1 MLRGILRG
9 RALWVLAVA
18 LVVSVFVSGG
28 AVRRYWVRHQELIRL
43 EERRSEMR
51 RRLHALE
58 ARRARADHDEAFIE
72 TAARRELGLVGPDE
86 IEFRFVDAVSSG
98 SSKPSER

>member
-1 MLRGILRG
+1 MIRGILRG
-9 RALWVLAVA
+9 RALWVLAGA
-18 LVVSVFVSGG
+18 LVVSVFISGG
-28 AVRRYWVRHQELIRL
+28 AVRRYWVRHHELIRL

-51 RRLHALE
+51 RRVRTLE

-98 SSKPSER
+98 PFKTGDR